1 MFGIGWSE
9 LLVIVLI
16 AVMVIG
22 PKDIPKV
29 MYQIGRFARRLQYVK
44 FAMSQQFD
52 DILRAGDIEELRK
65 GVNFEANKSKSS
77 TDEKSADEG
86 EEYPVAKP
94 EEKTGPEL

>member
-1 MFGIGWSE
+1 MFGVGWSE
-9 LLVIVLI
+9 LLVIMVI

-22 PKDIPKV
+22 PKDIPKA

-65 GVNFEANKSKSS
+65 GVNFEVKEKPV
-77 TDEKSADEG
+77 TDERAADE
-86 EEYPVAKP
+86 EDHAPVKP
-94 EEKTGPEL
+94 EAKTGLEL

>member
-52 DILRAGDIEELRK
+52 DLLRAGDIEELRK
-65 GVNFEANKSKSS
+65 GVNFEAPKTNEKAV
-77 TDEKSADEG
+77 DEED
-86 EEYPVAKP
+86 YPVKKP